1 VGACVAL
8 GIGRA
13 GHADM
18 SAPVQANADV
28 VPPLPRVTGVL
39 LNVAHAIDH
48 MFLLI
53 FATAV
58 ASIATDFGV
67 ARWEDLMPY
76 GVGAFAMFGLGSLP
90 AGRLGDLWG
99 RRRMMLVFY
108 FGMGASALLA
118 ALTQST
124 WQLAAALTLLG
135 LFSAIY
141 HPVGIPMLVQRSK
154 RPGLTIGINGLSG
167 NLGVAL
173 SAVATGALVKYAGWR
188 MAFVVPAMVAFAC
201 GIAFARLAP
210 HERVAPARRRSTRAM
225 EGKRTLAH
233 VFAVVTVASISGSLL
248 FNFTT
253 NGNGELLR
261 ERFRG
266 IVEDPAAL
274 GALLALV
281 YVAGAFMQVAVGLL
295 LDRLPLKLLYAGIVA
310 AQAPLFLLA
319 AHAGGWWLYALMI
332 AFMVAVFGAIPF
344 TDAIIVRY
352 VDDRMRSRVSGMRLA
367 VAFGVSS
374 LAVWLLG
381 PLVKT
386 AGFDALLLLMAAIAI
401 VTLCVVLL
409 LPRTTGRGLGAGA
422 DEAAARAAD

>member
-1 VGACVAL
+1 MTA
-8 GIGRA
+8 
-13 GHADM
+13 
-18 SAPVQANADV
+18 
-28 VPPLPRVTGVL
+28 PLPRSTAAL

-76 GVGAFAMFGLGSLP
+76 GVGAFAMFGIGSLP

-99 RRRMMLVFY
+99 RRRMMLVFF
-108 FGMGASALLA
+108 FGMGVSALIA
-118 ALTQST
+118 AVTQSA

-135 LFSAIY
+135 AFSAIY
-141 HPVGIPMLVQRSK
+141 HPVGIPMLVQRST
-154 RPGLTIGINGLSG
+154 RPGLTIGFNGLAG

-173 SAVATGALVKYAGWR
+173 SAVVTGALVKYAGWR
-188 MAFVVPAMVAFAC
+188 MAFAVPALLALAC
-201 GIAFARLAP
+201 GVLFARFAP
-210 HERVAPARRRSTRAM
+210 IEGEAPARRAPTRAM
-225 EGKRTLAH
+225 PGKRTLAH
-233 VFAVVTVASISGSLL
+233 VFAIVTVASISGSLL

-261 ERFRG
+261 ERLRG

-274 GALLALV
+274 GGLLALV
-281 YVAGAFMQVAVGLL
+281 YVFGALTQVAVGHL
-295 LDRLPLKLLYAGIVA
+295 LDRVSLKTLYAGIVA

-319 AHAGGWWLYALMI
+319 ANSQGWALYALMI

-374 LAVWLLG
+374 LAVWILG

-386 AGFDALLLLMAAIAI
+386 SGFRSLLLLMAGIAL
-401 VTLCVVLL
+401 VTLVVVLMM
-409 LPRTTGRGLGAGA
+409 PRSASTGLGPAE
-422 DEAAARAAD
+422 DAARSPGD

>member
-1 VGACVAL
+1 MTA
-8 GIGRA
+8 
-13 GHADM
+13 
-18 SAPVQANADV
+18 
-28 VPPLPRVTGVL
+28 PLPRSTAAL

-58 ASIATDFGV
+58 ASIAADFGV

-76 GVGAFAMFGLGSLP
+76 GVGAFAMFGIGSLP

-99 RRRMMLVFY
+99 RRRMMLVFF
-108 FGMGASALLA
+108 FGMGVSALIA
-118 ALTQST
+118 AVTQSA

-135 LFSAIY
+135 AFSAIY
-141 HPVGIPMLVQRSK
+141 HPVGIPMLVQRST
-154 RPGLTIGINGLSG
+154 RPGLTIGFNGLAG

-173 SAVATGALVKYAGWR
+173 SAIVTGALVKYAGWR
-188 MAFVVPAMVAFAC
+188 MAFAVPALLALAC
-201 GIAFARLAP
+201 GVLFARFAP
-210 HERVAPARRRSTRAM
+210 IEAEAPARRAPTRAM
-225 EGKRTLAH
+225 PGKRMLAH
-233 VFAVVTVASISGSLL
+233 VFAIVTVASISGSLL

-261 ERFRG
+261 ERLRG

-274 GALLALV
+274 GGLLALV
-281 YVAGAFMQVAVGLL
+281 YVFGALTQVAVGHL
-295 LDRLPLKLLYAGIVA
+295 LDRVSLKTLYAGIVA

-319 AHAGGWWLYALMI
+319 ANSQGWALYALMI

-374 LAVWLLG
+374 LAVWMLG

-386 AGFDALLLLMAAIAI
+386 AGFRSLLLLMAGIAL
-401 VTLCVVLL
+401 VTLVVVLMM
-409 LPRTTGRGLGAGA
+409 PRSASTGLGPAE
-422 DEAAARAAD
+422 DAARSPGD

>member
-1 VGACVAL
+1 M
-8 GIGRA
+8 RT
-13 GHADM
+13 
-18 SAPVQANADV
+18 
-28 VPPLPRVTGVL
+28 PLPRSTAAL

-58 ASIATDFGV
+58 ASIAADFGV

-99 RRRMMLVFY
+99 RRRMMLVFF
-108 FGMGASALLA
+108 FGMGLSALIA
-118 ALTQST
+118 AVTKSA
-124 WQLAAALTLLG
+124 WQLAVALTLLG
-135 LFSAIY
+135 AFSAIY
-141 HPVGIPMLVQRSK
+141 HPVGIPMLVQRST
-154 RPGLTIGINGLSG
+154 RPGLTIGFNGLAG

-173 SAVATGALVKYAGWR
+173 SAVVTGALVKYAGWR
-188 MAFVVPAMVAFAC
+188 MAFAVPALLALAC
-201 GIAFARLAP
+201 GVLFARFAP
-210 HERVAPARRRSTRAM
+210 IEAEAPARRAPTRAM
-225 EGKRTLAH
+225 PGKRTLAH
-233 VFAVVTVASISGSLL
+233 VFAIVTAASISGSLL

-261 ERFRG
+261 ERLRG

-274 GALLALV
+274 GGLLALV
-281 YVAGAFMQVAVGLL
+281 YVFGALTQVAVGHL
-295 LDRLPLKLLYAGIVA
+295 LDRVSLKALYAGIVA

-319 AHAGGWWLYALMI
+319 ANSQGWALYALMI

-374 LAVWLLG
+374 LAVWMLG

-386 AGFDALLLLMAAIAI
+386 AGFDALLLLMAAIAL
-401 VTLCVVLL
+401 VTLGVVLL
-409 LPRTTGRGLGAGA
+409 LPRSAAGLGSDDIAS
-422 DEAAARAAD
+422 RAAD

>member
-1 VGACVAL
+1 
-8 GIGRA
+8 
-13 GHADM
+13 M
-18 SAPVQANADV
+18 TT
-28 VPPLPRVTGVL
+28 PLPRGTAAL

-58 ASIATDFGV
+58 ASIAADFGV

-99 RRRMMLVFY
+99 RRRMMLVFF
-108 FGMGASALLA
+108 FGMGVSALIA
-118 ALTQST
+118 AVTQSA

-135 LFSAIY
+135 AFSAIY
-141 HPVGIPMLVQRSK
+141 HPVGIPMLVQRST
-154 RPGLTIGINGLSG
+154 RPGLTIGFNGLAG

-173 SAVATGALVKYAGWR
+173 SAIVTGALVKYAGWR
-188 MAFVVPAMVAFAC
+188 MAFAVPALLALAC
-201 GIAFARLAP
+201 GVLFARFAP
-210 HERVAPARRRSTRAM
+210 IEAEAPARRAPTRAM
-225 EGKRTLAH
+225 PGKRTLAH
-233 VFAVVTVASISGSLL
+233 VFAIVTVASISGSLL

-261 ERFRG
+261 ERLRG

-274 GALLALV
+274 GGLLALV
-281 YVAGAFMQVAVGLL
+281 YVFGALTQVAVGHL
-295 LDRLPLKLLYAGIVA
+295 LDRVSLKTLYAGIVA

-319 AHAGGWWLYALMI
+319 ANSQGWALYALMI

-374 LAVWLLG
+374 LAVWMLG

-386 AGFDALLLLMAAIAI
+386 AGFRSLLLLMAGIAV
-401 VTLCVVLL
+401 VTLVVVLMM
-409 LPRTTGRGLGAGA
+409 PRSASTGLGPAE
-422 DEAAARAAD
+422 DAARSPGD

>member
-1 VGACVAL
+1 
-8 GIGRA
+8 
-13 GHADM
+13 
-18 SAPVQANADV
+18 
-28 VPPLPRVTGVL
+28 
-39 LNVAHAIDH
+39 

-58 ASIATDFGV
+58 ASIAADFGV

-99 RRRMMLVFY
+99 RRRMMLVFF
-108 FGMGASALLA
+108 FGMGLSALIA
-118 ALTQST
+118 AVTQSA
-124 WQLAAALTLLG
+124 WQLAVALTLLG
-135 LFSAIY
+135 AFSAIY
-141 HPVGIPMLVQRSK
+141 HPVGIPMLVQRST
-154 RPGLTIGINGLSG
+154 RPGLTIGFNGLAG

-173 SAVATGALVKYAGWR
+173 SAVVTGALVKYAGWR
-188 MAFVVPAMVAFAC
+188 MAFAVPALLALAC
-201 GIAFARLAP
+201 GVLFARFAP
-210 HERVAPARRRSTRAM
+210 IEAEAPARRAPTRAM
-225 EGKRTLAH
+225 PGKRTLAH
-233 VFAVVTVASISGSLL
+233 VFAIVTAASISGSLL

-261 ERFRG
+261 ERLRG

-274 GALLALV
+274 GGLLALV
-281 YVAGAFMQVAVGLL
+281 YVFGALTQVAVGHL
-295 LDRLPLKLLYAGIVA
+295 LDRVSLKALYAGIVA

-319 AHAGGWWLYALMI
+319 ANSQGWALYALMI

-374 LAVWLLG
+374 LAVWMLG

-386 AGFDALLLLMAAIAI
+386 AGFDALLLLMAAIAL
-401 VTLCVVLL
+401 VTLGVVLL
-409 LPRTTGRGLGAGA
+409 LPRSAAGLGSDDIAS
-422 DEAAARAAD
+422 RAAD

>member
-1 VGACVAL
+1 
-8 GIGRA
+8 
-13 GHADM
+13 M
-18 SAPVQANADV
+18 TT
-28 VPPLPRVTGVL
+28 PLPRSTAAL

-76 GVGAFAMFGLGSLP
+76 GVGAFAMFGIGSLP

-99 RRRMMLVFY
+99 RRRMMLVFF
-108 FGMGASALLA
+108 FGMGVSALIA
-118 ALTQST
+118 AVTQSA

-135 LFSAIY
+135 AFSAIY
-141 HPVGIPMLVQRSK
+141 HPVGIPMLVQRST
-154 RPGLTIGINGLSG
+154 RPGLTIGFNGLAG

-173 SAVATGALVKYAGWR
+173 SAVVTGALVKYAGWR
-188 MAFVVPAMVAFAC
+188 MAFAVPALLALAC
-201 GIAFARLAP
+201 GVLFARFAP
-210 HERVAPARRRSTRAM
+210 IEGEAPARRAPTRAM
-225 EGKRTLAH
+225 PGKRTLAH
-233 VFAVVTVASISGSLL
+233 VFAIVTVASISGSLL

-261 ERFRG
+261 ERLRG

-274 GALLALV
+274 GGLLALV
-281 YVAGAFMQVAVGLL
+281 YVFGALTQVAVGHL
-295 LDRLPLKLLYAGIVA
+295 LDRVSLKTLYAGIVA

-319 AHAGGWWLYALMI
+319 ANSQGWALYALMI

-374 LAVWLLG
+374 LAVWILG

-386 AGFDALLLLMAAIAI
+386 SGFRSLLLLMAGIAL
-401 VTLCVVLL
+401 VTLVVVLMM
-409 LPRTTGRGLGAGA
+409 PRSASTGLGPAE
-422 DEAAARAAD
+422 DAARSPGD

>member
-1 VGACVAL
+1 
-8 GIGRA
+8 
-13 GHADM
+13 M
-18 SAPVQANADV
+18 TT
-28 VPPLPRVTGVL
+28 PLPRSTAAL

-58 ASIATDFGV
+58 ASIAADFGV

-76 GVGAFAMFGLGSLP
+76 GVGAFAMFGIGSLP

-99 RRRMMLVFY
+99 RRRMMLVFF
-108 FGMGASALLA
+108 FGMGVSALIA
-118 ALTQST
+118 AVTQSA

-135 LFSAIY
+135 AFSAIY
-141 HPVGIPMLVQRSK
+141 HPVGIPMLVQRST
-154 RPGLTIGINGLSG
+154 RPGLTIGFNGLAG

-173 SAVATGALVKYAGWR
+173 SAIITGALVKYAGWR
-188 MAFVVPAMVAFAC
+188 MAFAVPALLALAC
-201 GIAFARLAP
+201 GVLFERFAPIEA
-210 HERVAPARRRSTRAM
+210 EAPARRAPTRAM
-225 EGKRTLAH
+225 PGKRTLAH
-233 VFAVVTVASISGSLL
+233 VFAIVTVASISGSLL

-261 ERFRG
+261 ERLRG

-274 GALLALV
+274 GGLLALV
-281 YVAGAFMQVAVGLL
+281 YVFGALTQVAVGHL
-295 LDRLPLKLLYAGIVA
+295 LDRVSLKTLYAGIVA

-319 AHAGGWWLYALMI
+319 ANSQGWALYALMI

-374 LAVWLLG
+374 LAVWMLG
-381 PLVKT
+381 PIVKT
-386 AGFDALLLLMAAIAI
+386 TGFRSLLLLMAGIAV
-401 VTLCVVLL
+401 VTLVVVLMM
-409 LPRTTGRGLGAGA
+409 PRSASTGLGPAE
-422 DEAAARAAD
+422 DAARSPGD

>member
-1 VGACVAL
+1 
-8 GIGRA
+8 
-13 GHADM
+13 M
-18 SAPVQANADV
+18 
-28 VPPLPRVTGVL
+28 

-76 GVGAFAMFGLGSLP
+76 GVGAFAMFGIGSLP

-99 RRRMMLVFY
+99 RRRMMLVFF
-108 FGMGASALLA
+108 FGMGVSALIVA
-118 ALTQST
+118 VTQSA
-124 WQLAAALTLLG
+124 WQLAIALTLLG
-135 LFSAIY
+135 AFSAIY
-141 HPVGIPMLVQRSK
+141 HPVGIPMLVQRSA
-154 RPGLTIGINGLSG
+154 RPGLTIGFNGLAG

-173 SAVATGALVKYAGWR
+173 SALVTGALVKYAGWR
-188 MAFVVPAMVAFAC
+188 MAFAVPALLALGC
-201 GIAFARLAP
+201 GVLFARFAP
-210 HERVAPARRRSTRAM
+210 IEAEAPARRAPTRAM
-225 EGKRTLAH
+225 PGKRTLAH
-233 VFAVVTVASISGSLL
+233 VFTIVTVASISGSLL

-261 ERFRG
+261 DRLRG

-281 YVAGAFMQVAVGLL
+281 YVFGALTQVAVGHL
-295 LDRLPLKLLYAGIVA
+295 LDRVSLKTLYAGIVA

-319 AHAGGWWLYALMI
+319 ANSQGWALYALMI

-374 LAVWLLG
+374 LAVWMLG

-386 AGFDALLLLMAAIAI
+386 SGFDSLLLLMAAIAL
-401 VTLCVVLL
+401 VTLGVVLL
-409 LPRTTGRGLGAGA
+409 LPRSAAGLGSDDVAS
-422 DEAAARAAD
+422 RAAD

>member
-1 VGACVAL
+1 
-8 GIGRA
+8 
-13 GHADM
+13 M
-18 SAPVQANADV
+18 TT
-28 VPPLPRVTGVL
+28 PLPRSTAAL

-58 ASIATDFGV
+58 ASIAADFGV

-76 GVGAFAMFGLGSLP
+76 GVGAFAMFGIGSLP

-99 RRRMMLVFY
+99 RRRMMLVFF
-108 FGMGASALLA
+108 FGMGVSALIVA
-118 ALTQST
+118 VTQSA

-135 LFSAIY
+135 AFSAIY
-141 HPVGIPMLVQRSK
+141 HPVGIPMLVQRSA
-154 RPGLTIGINGLSG
+154 RPGLTIGFNGLAG

-173 SAVATGALVKYAGWR
+173 SAIVTGALVKYAGWR
-188 MAFVVPAMVAFAC
+188 MAFAVPALLALAC
-201 GIAFARLAP
+201 GVLFARFAP
-210 HERVAPARRRSTRAM
+210 IEAEAPARRAPTRAM
-225 EGKRTLAH
+225 PGKRALAH
-233 VFAVVTVASISGSLL
+233 VFAIVTVASISGSLL

-261 ERFRG
+261 ERLRG

-274 GALLALV
+274 GGLLALV
-281 YVAGAFMQVAVGLL
+281 YVFGALTQVAVGHL
-295 LDRLPLKLLYAGIVA
+295 LDRVSLKTLYAGIVA

-319 AHAGGWWLYALMI
+319 ANSQGWALYALMI

-374 LAVWLLG
+374 LAVWMLG

-386 AGFDALLLLMAAIAI
+386 AGFRSLLLLMAAIAV
-401 VTLCVVLL
+401 VTLVVVLMM
-409 LPRTTGRGLGAGA
+409 PRSASTGLGPAE
-422 DEAAARAAD
+422 DAARSPGD

>member
-18 SAPVQANADV
+18 SIPVPANADV
-28 VPPLPRVTGVL
+28 VPPLPRATGVL

-141 HPVGIPMLVQRSK
+141 HPVGIPMLVQRST

-210 HERVAPARRRSTRAM
+210 HELVAPARRRPTRAM

-233 VFAVVTVASISGSLL
+233 VFAVVTVASVSGSLL

-274 GALLALV
+274 GTLLALV
-281 YVAGAFMQVAVGLL
+281 YVAGAFTQVAVGLL

-319 AHAGGWWLYALMI
+319 AHAGGWQLYALMV

-422 DEAAARAAD
+422 DEGAARAAD